1 MPDYSVKL
9 SKVVGRGM
17 SELAP
22 VCAVLSPRETEVVL
36 AIIDGE
42 TMKVTARRVGLSP
55 RTIETHRLHALK
67 KLRARTTGELVRIAL
82 RGE

>member
-9 SKVVGRGM
+9 SKVVGRAM
-17 SELAP
+17 NELAP

-36 AIIDGE
+36 AVIDGE

-55 RTIETHRLHALK
+55 RTIEAHRLHAQK
-67 KLRARTTGELVRIAL
+67 KLGARNVASLVRIAL